1 MQPRIDLQRD
11 LEKLAGHV
19 YFQPPTGLK
28 MKFPAIV
35 YELES
40 AHVRKANNNP
50 YMTHFCYTVTYI
62 SNTYDENKILE
73 ILDSFDMI
81 SMSRN
86 FVSDNLYHTVF
97 KLYY

>member
-1 MQPRIDLQRD
+1 MQPRIDLQSE
-11 LEKLAGHV
+11 LSKLAGHV

-28 MKFPAIV
+28 MQFPAIV
-35 YELES
+35 YELE
-40 AHVRKANNNP
+40 AVHMRKANNKP

-62 SNTYDENKILE
+62 DTTYNENKILE
-73 ILDSFDMI
+73 ILDAFDMI
-81 SMSRN
+81 SLSRN

>member
-1 MQPRIDLQRD
+1 MQPRIKLQGD
-11 LEKLAGHV
+11 LERLAGQV

-28 MKFPAIV
+28 IKYPAIV
-35 YELES
+35 YEFDS
-40 AHVRKANNNP
+40 AHTKKANNNP

-62 SNTYDENKILE
+62 STVYDENKILE

-81 SMSRN
+81 STSRT
-86 FVSDNLYHTVF
+86 FISDNLYHTVF